1 MTTATLATPRHAD
14 KASDLAEEIKLLEAR
29 LHTVGLDGDCAYER
43 ALSKVYDSLLIQR
56 RRQLASLLASA

>member
-1 MTTATLATPRHAD
+1 MTTETLGNRYHSD
-14 KASDLAEEIKLLEAR
+14 QASDLEKEIALLEAR
-29 LHTVGLDGDCAYER
+29 LKSVGMDGDCAYER

>member
-1 MTTATLATPRHAD
+1 MTVENALNYPHTNR
-14 KASDLAEEIKLLEAR
+14 ASDLAQEIALLETR
-29 LHTVGLDGDCAYER
+29 LKTVGMDGDCAYER